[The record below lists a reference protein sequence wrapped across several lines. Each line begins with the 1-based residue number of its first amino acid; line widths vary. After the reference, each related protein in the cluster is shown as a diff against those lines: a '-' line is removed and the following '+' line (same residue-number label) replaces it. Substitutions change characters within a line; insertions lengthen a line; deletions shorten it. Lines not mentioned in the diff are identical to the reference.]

1 MGTTRAAAMV
11 LGLAVCSW
19 SQDAPATSKEAK
31 RNPFAGDAK
40 AIRQGAV
47 LFREDCV
54 PCHGVGARG
63 GLRGPDLTSGTWAHG
78 GSDAELARTIGAG
91 LPGTAMP
98 DSHLTE
104 DEVWQIITYLR
115 TRQQPAAPQ
124 KGDARRGEELFFGT
138 AKCSSCHI
146 VKGRGGLLGPEL
158 TQAGSARSRE
168 YLIES
173 IREPSRQFTENH
185 SFGDVGMLN
194 YDTVTAVTRE
204 GKTIVGVGM
213 NEDTFTVQIM
223 DTGEHLY
230 SLDKKALKSLRH
242 DKRSLMPSYG
252 VDAIDEN
259 QMDDLVAYLQSLRA
273 PTPAPEKGA
282 ANAN

>member
-1 MGTTRAAAMV
+1 MGVTRLTGV
-11 LGLAVCSW
+11 ILSLATLSW
-19 SQDAPATSKEAK
+19 GQGVPAPSKDAKS
-31 RNPFAGDAK
+31 NPLAGDAK
-40 AIRQGAV
+40 AARQGAV
-47 LFREDCV
+47 LFREGCV

-63 GLRGPDLTSGTWAHG
+63 GLRGPDLTSGNWAHG
-78 GSDAELARTIGAG
+78 GSDAELARTIGTG

-104 DEVWQIITYLR
+104 NEAWEIITYLR
-115 TRQQPAAPQ
+115 TLQQPPAPQ

-158 TQAGSARSRE
+158 TQAGSARSRQ

-185 SFGDVGMLN
+185 SFGDVAMLN

-223 DTGEHLY
+223 DTAEHLY
-230 SLDKKALKSLRH
+230 SLDKKTLKSLHH
-242 DKRSLMPSYG
+242 DKRSLMPAYG
-252 VDAIDEN
+252 VDTINES
-259 QMDDLVAYLQSLRA
+259 QLEDLLAYLQSLRA
-273 PTPAPEKGA
+273 PTPAREKGA
-282 ANAN
+282 SDAH